1 MHSCAPEEGGSE
13 VRLGF
18 CREGSAVHL
27 KGGKTKARGDRWAGA
42 QLDVKCHHSELKF
55 KRI

>member
-1 MHSCAPEEGGSE
+1 MHSCPSGEGGSE
-13 VRLGF
+13 VRLG

-27 KGGKTKARGDRWAGA
+27 KGDKTKARGNRWAGA
-42 QLDVKCHHSELKF
+42 QLIVKCHHPELKF